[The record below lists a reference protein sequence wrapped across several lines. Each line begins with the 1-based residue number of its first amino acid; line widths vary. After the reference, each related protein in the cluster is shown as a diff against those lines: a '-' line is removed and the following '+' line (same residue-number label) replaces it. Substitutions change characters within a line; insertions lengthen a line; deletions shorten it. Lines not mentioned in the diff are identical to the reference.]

1 MSWGY
6 ILVLSTML
14 FTSWKIG
21 QPLVAKRERTK
32 RKGQEVAATTKRP

>member
-1 MSWGY
+1 MTWGY
-6 ILVLSTML
+6 ILVLTVIL
-14 FTSWKIG
+14 LVSWKIG